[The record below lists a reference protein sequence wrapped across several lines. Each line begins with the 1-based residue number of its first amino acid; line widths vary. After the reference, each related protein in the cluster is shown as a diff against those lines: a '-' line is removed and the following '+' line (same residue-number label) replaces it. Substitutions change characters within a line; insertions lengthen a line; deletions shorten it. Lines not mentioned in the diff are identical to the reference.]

1 RIETEALMKI
11 RHPNIV
17 RFYGTGMMND
27 DIRYA
32 VMEYLPGNSLR
43 EEIARRKR
51 IRLTDAMEIVLDLS
65 SALRRVHDRGIV
77 HGDLTPR
84 DIFVYLVKN
93 PNRSQLMVKLTGFG
107 IAKFSPLPS
116 ERPFARRPFLTSTIT
131 GDPPEQGEN
140 GCFDR
145 RSDIYSLGA
154 VIYEMLTGD
163 PRFMMSMPDGKRLKN
178 LQAEPIPP
186 SQLNPDVPPQI
197 DQAILQALARNPND
211 RQQSIDELRDQLR
224 IGTGPILF
232 PLY

>member
-1 RIETEALMKI
+1 MNCCLNCFGDLHEIAVFCRHCGKLQEPAFNQLINQTIVNRYRICRMLSQGENSTLFSATDLHNNNTVAIKASNPATLIRQRLSHSIDGEQARYYWIEMIEHMRIETEALMKI

-93 PNRSQLMVKLTGFG
+93 PNRSQLMVKLTG
-107 IAKFSPLPS
+107 
-116 ERPFARRPFLTSTIT
+116 
-131 GDPPEQGEN
+131 
-140 GCFDR
+140 
-145 RSDIYSLGA
+145 
-154 VIYEMLTGD
+154 
-163 PRFMMSMPDGKRLKN
+163 
-178 LQAEPIPP
+178 
-186 SQLNPDVPPQI
+186 
-197 DQAILQALARNPND
+197 
-211 RQQSIDELRDQLR
+211 
-224 IGTGPILF
+224 
-232 PLY
+232 